1 MVSKRA
7 LLKKA
12 KEIAEK
18 KVVKPGEEVKI
29 DFSGVKLF
37 NKWDTSNIE
46 VKDPGLKRYIN
57 LRPIILPK
65 TQGRFQSVRFW
76 KSKQHIVE
84 RLMNHI
90 PVSGHKGKKHYWS
103 SGNQIG
109 EGYNL
114 FRIIRRTLEEIE
126 HRTNKNP
133 VEVIVRAIEN
143 AAPREEVTTVQYG
156 GIKHPK
162 AVDCAPQRRVDLAL
176 RWMCQGA
183 FQASNK
189 SKRNIWHTLAD
200 EIINA
205 FNDDRKSVAITKK
218 FETERQAA
226 ASR

>member
-1 MVSKRA
+1 MVSKKD

-12 KEIAEK
+12 KEIAER
-18 KVVKPGEEVKI
+18 KVVKKGEEVKV

-37 NKWDTSNIE
+37 DRWVSTGIE

-57 LRPIILPK
+57 LDPVIVPK
-65 TQGRFQSVRFW
+65 TFGRNQSARFW

-84 RLMNHI
+84 RLMNKI
-90 PVSGHKGKKHYWS
+90 PTSGHKGKKHYWS
-103 SGNQIG
+103 SAEQIG
-109 EGYNL
+109 EGHTL
-114 FRIIRRTLEEIE
+114 FKIIRLTLGEIE
-126 HRTNKNP
+126 RKTKKNP
-133 VEVIVRAIEN
+133 IEVIVRAIEN

-162 AVDCAPQRRVDLAL
+162 AVDTAPQRRVDLAL
-176 RWMCQGA
+176 RWMTQGA
-183 FQASNK
+183 FQRSNK

-200 EIINA
+200 EVVKASN
-205 FNDDRKSVAITKK
+205 NDRQSTAITKK

>member
-1 MVSKRA
+1 MVSKRD

-18 KVVKPGEEVKI
+18 KVVAKGEEVKI
-29 DFSGVKLF
+29 DFSGIKLF
-37 NKWDTSNIE
+37 NKWDTTGIV
-46 VKDPGLKRYIN
+46 VKDEGLKRYIN

-65 TQGRFQSVRFW
+65 TQGRFQKVKFW

-103 SGNQIG
+103 SGDQVG
-109 EGYNL
+109 QGHTL
-114 FRIIRRTLEEIE
+114 FKIIRNTLLEIE
-126 HRTNKNP
+126 RRTKLNP

-143 AAPREEVTTVQYG
+143 SSPREEVLTVSYG
-156 GIKHPK
+156 GVRHPK
-162 AVDCAPQRRVDLAL
+162 AVDCAPQRRVDLSL

-183 FQASNK
+183 FQKSNK
-189 SKRNIWHTLAD
+189 SKRNIWHTLAE
-200 EIINA
+200 EIIDA
-205 FNDDRKSVAITKK
+205 FNDDRKSVAVTKK

>member
-1 MVSKRA
+1 MIKRS

-18 KVVKPGEEVKI
+18 KVVKKGEEVKI
-29 DFSGVKLF
+29 DFSDIKLF
-37 NKWDTSNIE
+37 NKWDSAGIT
-46 VKDPGLKRYIN
+46 VKDPGLRRYIN
-57 LRPIILPK
+57 LRPIIVPK
-65 TQGRFQSVRFW
+65 TFGRNQNTRFW

-84 RLMNHI
+84 RLINKV

-109 EGYNL
+109 QGHTL
-114 FRIIRRTLEEIE
+114 FSIAFKTLEEIE
-126 HRTNKNP
+126 RKTKLNP
-133 VEVIVRAIEN
+133 IEVLVRAIEN
-143 AAPREEVTTVQYG
+143 SSPREEVTTVQYG

-162 AVDCAPQRRVDLAL
+162 AVDCTPQRRIDLAL
-176 RWMCQGA
+176 RWMTQGA

-200 EIINA
+200 EVIKASNNEKNSTA
-205 FNDDRKSVAITKK
+205 VTKK
-218 FETERQAA
+218 FEAERQAA